1 MYPPT
6 ISTSNQVS
14 RRISNPTV
22 PPPPV
27 VTPPKP
33 RQLPNKPVEQVYDYR
48 NCVVSK
54 SYKGLLLVTDES
66 TGGINT
72 SNIIVDS
79 KESYSYQIDDLDPW
93 ITKPESPLATSKP
106 SEPPKPPE

>member
-22 PPPPV
+22 PPPV

-33 RQLPNKPVEQVYDYR
+33 RQLPNKPVEQVYDYDEDDDIFGD
-48 NCVVSK
+48 SSS
-54 SYKGLLLVTDES
+54 SYG
-66 TGGINT
+66 GGINMELPILEPIRDMQYIMET
-72 SNIIVDS
+72 PQELKECVRFII
-79 KESYSYQIDDLDPW
+79 
-93 ITKPESPLATSKP
+93 
-106 SEPPKPPE
+106 PPKEYGAA